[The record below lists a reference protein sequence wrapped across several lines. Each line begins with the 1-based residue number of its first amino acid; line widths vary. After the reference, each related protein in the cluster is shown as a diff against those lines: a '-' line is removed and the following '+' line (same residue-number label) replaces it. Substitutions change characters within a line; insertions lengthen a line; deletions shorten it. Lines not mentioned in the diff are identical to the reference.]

1 MQQVRHRYKPFRLRI
16 CSLPSAMAT
25 NHVLSNTQ
33 PSTENLSMDFG
44 WGLDN
49 YAAQY
54 GIPDLTNTNL
64 SMAYDVEGENL
75 G

>member
-1 MQQVRHRYKPFRLRI
+1 
-16 CSLPSAMAT
+16 MAT
-25 NHVLSNTQ
+25 NNVLSNTQ

-44 WGLDN
+44 WGSDS

-54 GIPDLTNTNL
+54 GFPDLTNTNL
-64 SMAYDVEGENL
+64 SMAYDVESENL